1 MAKTS
6 EKVLNAGKPAA
17 ARSSAGGEKRDI
29 LLAIDVGN
37 TNLTFGIFRG
47 SEIIGTFRMTTK
59 LPRTSDEF
67 GIWIK
72 NLLSER
78 DVTPDMLCGVIT
90 ASVVPGIM
98 HSLNSGV
105 IKYLH
110 HTPIVVGAGTK
121 TGIRLKMANPLEMGA
136 DRVVDAVAGY
146 ELFGKPEKT
155 PIMVIDFGTAT
166 TYDLVL
172 ADGTLRCGI
181 TSPGIRICAN
191 ALWNEA
197 AKLPEI
203 GIEMPSTILATDT
216 VTSMQAGLI
225 YGCIGQ
231 TEYMIRKV
239 KEAAGLDSMK
249 VIATGGLGRIISGE
263 TDMIDVY
270 DPDLTLKGLQL
281 IYAKQKSARK

>member
-1 MAKTS
+1 MGDT
-6 EKVLNAGKPAA
+6 VNNV
-17 ARSSAGGEKRDI
+17 

-47 SEIIGTFRMTTK
+47 DEILGTFRMTTK

-72 NLLSER
+72 NLLAER
-78 DVTPDMLCGVIT
+78 NVTPEQLSGVIT

-98 HSLNSGV
+98 HSPNSGV

-110 HTPIVVGAGTK
+110 HTPIVVGAGMK
-121 TGIRLKMANPLEMGA
+121 TGIRINMANPLEMGA

-172 ADGTLRCGI
+172 TDGTLSCGI

-239 KEAAGLDSMK
+239 KEAAGLDKMK
-249 VIATGGLGRIISGE
+249 VIATGGLGRIISAE

-270 DPDLTLKGLQL
+270 DPDLTLKGLQI
-281 IYAKQKSARK
+281 IYRKQRSKRSK

>member
-1 MAKTS
+1 MS
-6 EKVLNAGKPAA
+6 ETK
-17 ARSSAGGEKRDI
+17 DI

-47 SEIIGTFRMTTK
+47 DEIIGTFRMTTK

-72 NLLSER
+72 NLLAER
-78 DVTPDMLCGVIT
+78 NVTPEQLSGVIV

-105 IKYLH
+105 IKYLN
-110 HTPIVVGAGTK
+110 HTPLVVGAGMK
-121 TGIRLKMANPLEMGA
+121 TGIRINMANPLEMGA
-136 DRVVDAVAGY
+136 DRVVDAIAGY

-172 ADGTLRCGI
+172 ADGTLACGI

-239 KEAAGLDSMK
+239 KEAAGLSEMK
-249 VIATGGLGRIISGE
+249 VIATGGLGRIIAGE
-263 TDMIDVY
+263 TDAIDVY
-270 DPDLTLKGLQL
+270 DADLTLKGLQL
-281 IYAKQKSARK
+281 IYKKQNRRAKKA

>member
-6 EKVLNAGKPAA
+6 EKALNAGKPAA